1 MELRQLRHF
10 LALVEER
17 SITRAAR
24 RELIVQ
30 SGLSNSLQALERE
43 LGTPLYVRG
52 TRPVRLTAA
61 GEALVGPARRTL
73 ASAAQAEQAVQHT
86 RDVLIGTL
94 RLGVSLS
101 AQHLVPFAS
110 YLGEFTRD
118 HPGIDLRLQ
127 YAPALT
133 MISMVGTGE
142 LDCVI
147 GPAVSQ
153 VPGVRMTRLAG
164 EPLHLVC
171 RADHR
176 LAQQAKVNLRQLA
189 GERFV
194 EAAAARPIVK
204 ADQMRTVLLT
214 TVSHDL
220 RTPLAA
226 AKAAVSC
233 LRSDDVQL
241 TAEDHGDLLA
251 TADESLNQLTQLLGN
266 LLDVSRLQAGAL
278 PVFPRAADLEEIIAR
293 CLGGIGPQDQA
304 VMVSL
309 PSGLPRVM
317 VDPPIMERVV
327 ANLTAN
333 ALRYSPSGSP
343 PLLTAS
349 ARGGKVILRVVDH
362 GPGVPE
368 ADRDRIFAAFQR
380 LGDARSAIGVG
391 LGLTVSRGLTEAM
404 GGTLEPEETSGGGLT
419 MAISV
424 PIATRP
430 RSVLH
435 RTASSRPA
443 RPPLATTIPAPQSAR
458 SS

>member
-17 SITRAAR
+17 SITRAAK

-73 ASAAQAEQAVQHT
+73 TGAAQAEQAVHHT

-94 RLGVSLS
+94 RIGVSLS

-133 MISMVGTGE
+133 MISMVETGE

-153 VPGVRMTRLAG
+153 VPGVRMTRLAR

-176 LAQQAKVNLRQLA
+176 LAERAEVSMRQLA
-189 GERFV
+189 NEVPPGWTARLLSDAAFAGEGIPRRVVREVGDWELFLELVSAGVGIGFAPVGLQYPVLTAPDSVLRLIAV
-194 EAAAARPIVK
+194 EGVRLERHIYLILPSVGETSPAARRF
-204 ADQMRTVLLT
+204 ADQLLRI
-214 TVSHDL
+214 H
-220 RTPLAA
+220 P
-226 AKAAVSC
+226 
-233 LRSDDVQL
+233 
-241 TAEDHGDLLA
+241 
-251 TADESLNQLTQLLGN
+251 
-266 LLDVSRLQAGAL
+266 AG
-278 PVFPRAADLEEIIAR
+278 
-293 CLGGIGPQDQA
+293 
-304 VMVSL
+304 S
-309 PSGLPRVM
+309 
-317 VDPPIMERVV
+317 
-327 ANLTAN
+327 
-333 ALRYSPSGSP
+333 
-343 PLLTAS
+343 
-349 ARGGKVILRVVDH
+349 
-362 GPGVPE
+362 
-368 ADRDRIFAAFQR
+368 
-380 LGDARSAIGVG
+380 
-391 LGLTVSRGLTEAM
+391 
-404 GGTLEPEETSGGGLT
+404 
-419 MAISV
+419 
-424 PIATRP
+424 
-430 RSVLH
+430 
-435 RTASSRPA
+435 
-443 RPPLATTIPAPQSAR
+443 
-458 SS
+458 